1 MFPES
6 RTSSDRPAPV
16 AIIPVRPA
24 ATRATPRLPAGRP
37 ACCAAPSAVP
47 RTFGR
52 CTRPGR
58 DHPVPAHVRPR
69 SRHPPYTPSRRTFG
83 VGHP

>member
-24 ATRATPRLPAGRP
+24 ATLSDAPAAGRP
-37 ACCAAPSAVP
+37 AGLLRLSVI
-47 RTFGR
+47 T
-52 CTRPGR
+52 
-58 DHPVPAHVRPR
+58 
-69 SRHPPYTPSRRTFG
+69 
-83 VGHP
+83 